1 MTNDLI
7 INPRSNEREKLGNT
21 RERQGRVTAYSNL
34 ILLFLVSLT
43 IPIFQTSDLGFEDS
57 NPSTS
62 AREINNLQF
71 SI

>member
-21 RERQGRVTAYSNL
+21 RERQGRVTTYSKL
-34 ILLFLVSLT
+34 IFLFSLT